1 MKKLLLTVIMVVFP
15 SSIFAI
21 GGLGLSVGSATF
33 SVDESFSPMMVLEQE
48 VGYFHQHSFENG
60 GSFGGYLYLDIIPVL
75 GGLDIEINGLVSP
88 YNFTFYNDAM
98 ELANVEPDTFKF
110 IFAAGN
116 TYITIQKPIF
126 KLGIPFLAKAKLFA
140 GGGFNRHAAIPI
152 INQEM
157 MESVVLDEDG
167 NTDLAEGEFN
177 SDALIDY
184 LEKNMFEATGVHFQ
198 GGLQFRLLTF
208 DLFAYYRYTIAK
220 DVVPGNAGFSS
231 MNMRLGLGI

>member
-1 MKKLLLTVIMVVFP
+1 
-15 SSIFAI
+15 
-21 GGLGLSVGSATF
+21 
-33 SVDESFSPMMVLEQE
+33 
-48 VGYFHQHSFENG
+48 
-60 GSFGGYLYLDIIPVL
+60 
-75 GGLDIEINGLVSP
+75 
-88 YNFTFYNDAM
+88 
-98 ELANVEPDTFKF
+98 
-110 IFAAGN
+110 
-116 TYITIQKPIF
+116 
-126 KLGIPFLAKAKLFA
+126 
-140 GGGFNRHAAIPI
+140 
-152 INQEM
+152 M

-167 NTDLAEGEFN
+167 NTDLAEGEFD

>member
-1 MKKLLLTVIMVVFP
+1 M
-15 SSIFAI
+15 
-21 GGLGLSVGSATF
+21 
-33 SVDESFSPMMVLEQE
+33 DESFSPMMVLEQE
-48 VGYFHQHSFENG
+48 AGYFHQHSFENG
-60 GSFGGYLYLDIIPVL
+60 GSFGGYLYVDIIPVL
-75 GGLDIEINGLVSP
+75 GGLDIEINGLASP

-184 LEKNMFEATGVHFQ
+184 LEENMFEATGVHFQ

-208 DLFAYYRYTIAK
+208 DLFAYYQAR
-220 DVVPGNAGFSS
+220 FS
-231 MNMRLGLGI
+231 GIKMYRFPVFFGKRAHGVSKWNFSLASKYRFIKRTLAYSLDLYQKMKKHA